1 MALKNSV
8 PRPLRGPVGLLSIT
22 VALLGVIIG
31 YIYVLFGISLYF
43 KLIPQM
49 ESTMS
54 TGESL
59 IVLATGVAFI
69 GLGYAGWRGFN
80 YFAY

>member
-8 PRPLRGPVGLLSIT
+8 PRSLRGPVGLLSIV

-59 IVLATGVAFI
+59 IVLVTGIVFFVI
-69 GLGYAGWRGFN
+69 GYAGWRGFN

>member
-1 MALKNSV
+1 MALKSRV
-8 PRPLRGPVGLLSIT
+8 PKPLRGPIGLISIV
-22 VALLGVIIG
+22 VALLSVIVG
-31 YIYVLFGISLYF
+31 YIYFLFGLSLYF

-49 ESTMS
+49 DDTMTTS
-54 TGESL
+54 ESL
-59 IVLATGVAFI
+59 VVIAAGVALL

>member
-1 MALKNSV
+1 M
-8 PRPLRGPVGLLSIT
+8 
-22 VALLGVIIG
+22 ALLGVIIG

>member
-8 PRPLRGPVGLLSIT
+8 PRSLRGPVGLLSIM
-22 VALLGVIIG
+22 VALLGIIVG

-59 IVLATGVAFI
+59 IVLVTGIAFF